1 MNKRHSIK
9 IIKNGKHETSVIP
22 RQVRPITDTKKWV
35 TAVQSWISQFQKRRS
50 KSLPP
55 FDSIFK

>member
-1 MNKRHSIK
+1 MNKRHKIK
-9 IIKNGKHETSVIP
+9 IIKNEKQVSVIP
-22 RQVRPITDTKKWV
+22 PQVQPRIGANKWAI
-35 TAVQSWISQFQKRRS
+35 AVQSWISEFQKRRS

>member
-1 MNKRHSIK
+1 MHKRHKIK
-9 IIKNGKHETSVIP
+9 IIKNNKQVSVIP
-22 RQVRPITDTKKWV
+22 RQVKPRIGANKWAI
-35 TAVQSWISQFQKRRS
+35 AVQSWISEFQKRRS